1 MLLVALVWLAVRD
14 RPADKGWPGIDE
26 IDGDGTTGQASSGQ
40 GGITLMQGARQVVST
55 PHFWPLAIWLFLD
68 CGIFF
73 GFGALWGGPYMMHVY
88 GMRRDAAGAL
98 LSMIAWGM
106 IVGSPLLG
114 FLSDRVLKSRKKPF
128 LICTGLLVALL
139 LFLVLNPDGLSRG
152 ALAGFFFLFSICA
165 SAIVVIGFTATKEL
179 FPVQIAGTSVGT
191 VNLFPFLGGAVFM
204 PLLGRVLDA
213 FPRTDAGTYSLE
225 AYRMLLVVL
234 LASAVLALVCTF
246 FIKETFDQ

>member
-1 MLLVALVWLAVRD
+1 
-14 RPADKGWPGIDE
+14 
-26 IDGDGTTGQASSGQ
+26 
-40 GGITLMQGARQVVST
+40 MQGARQVVST
-55 PHFWPLAIWLFLD
+55 PHFWPLAIWFFLD

-73 GFGALWGGPYMMHVY
+73 GFGALWGGPYLMHVY
-88 GMRRDAAGAL
+88 GLSRDAAGAL

-139 LFLVLNPDGLSRG
+139 LFLVLNPDGLSR
-152 ALAGFFFLFSICA
+152 ASLAGFFFLFSICA